1 MYSVMD
7 VFPTAVYNSTVNITE
22 QELQFI
28 NDQASVSEKLVYNNY
43 MSNETYLLDS
53 KELTSLKDQI
63 TNHLNVYIRDVIGY
77 DIELYVTQSWSNYN
91 PKGSSHH
98 THKHRNSII
107 SGVIYLTDDPAP
119 FVLMKPDDELLVPD
133 SLKATQYNS
142 PVKTVNVKK
151 NDIMLFPSHIRHGVT
166 QNTNNATRVSLA
178 FNSFYRG
185 VLGSDL
191 QTMMKVEIK

>member
-7 VFPTAVYNSTVNITE
+7 AFPTAVYVSKVNITE

-28 NDQASVSEKLVYNNY
+28 NEQVSVSEKLVYSNY

-63 TNHLNVYIRDVIGY
+63 TKHLNVYIRDVIGY

-133 SLKATQYNS
+133 MLKSTQYNS
-142 PVKTVNVKK
+142 PVKTVAVQN

-166 QNTNNATRVSLA
+166 QNTNDATRVSLA

-191 QTMMKVEIK
+191 QAMMKVEIK

>member
-7 VFPTAVYNSTVNITE
+7 AFPIAVYTSKVNITE

-28 NDQASVSEKLVYNNY
+28 NEQASVSEKLVYSNY
-43 MSNETYLLDS
+43 MSNETYLLDA

-63 TNHLNVYIRDVIGY
+63 TKHLNVYTRDVIGY

-133 SLKATQYNS
+133 MVKSTQYNS
-142 PVKTVNVKK
+142 PVKTVNVQK

-166 QNTNNATRVSLA
+166 QNTNDATRVSLA

-191 QTMMKVEIK
+191 QAMMRVEIK